1 MTKYANV
8 CIISFTLHKGV
19 HEHCTFCTCI
29 SYIYDLVHKNLKFP
43 PKLKV
48 GINHKHKAGSG
59 QRVNLTFLTY
69 LTFLTRRKMLRVT
82 FHMNPV

>member
-29 SYIYDLVHKNLKFP
+29 SYIYDVVHVDNWSNP
-43 PKLKV
+43 E
-48 GINHKHKAGSG
+48 IHMNIKHK
-59 QRVNLTFLTY
+59 T
-69 LTFLTRRKMLRVT
+69 
-82 FHMNPV
+82 